1 MIILLIDLDKTKEI
15 KIKMNG
21 KIYDII
27 KISSR
32 QHNSQCQLLLDAIDI
47 SADVK
52 EKLKIIE
59 KAKST
64 LNDIEQA
71 LLKTDEILN
80 NMEV

>member
-1 MIILLIDLDKTKEI
+1 MLIDLDKTKEI

>member
-1 MIILLIDLDKTKEI
+1 MLIDLDKTKEI

-21 KIYDII
+21 KIYNII
-27 KISSR
+27 KISSC
-32 QHNSQCQLLLDAIDI
+32 QHNSQCQLLLDTVDI

>member
-1 MIILLIDLDKTKEI
+1 
-15 KIKMNG
+15 MNG
-21 KIYDII
+21 KIYDVM

-32 QHNSQCQLLLDAIDI
+32 QHNSQCQLLLDAVDI
-47 SADVK
+47 STNVK

-64 LNDIEQA
+64 LNDIEQE

>member
-1 MIILLIDLDKTKEI
+1 MLIDLDKTKDF

-21 KIYDII
+21 KIYDIM
-27 KISSR
+27 KMSLR
-32 QHNSQCQLLLDAIDI
+32 QHNSQCQLVLDAVDI
-47 SADVK
+47 STNVK

-59 KAKST
+59 EAKST

>member
-1 MIILLIDLDKTKEI
+1 MLIDLDKTKEI

-47 SADVK
+47 SANVK
-52 EKLKIIE
+52 EKLKIIKE
-59 KAKST
+59 AKST

>member
-1 MIILLIDLDKTKEI
+1 MLIDLDKTKEI

-32 QHNSQCQLLLDAIDI
+32 QYNSQCQLLLDAVDI
-47 SADVK
+47 STNVK

-71 LLKTDEILN
+71 LLKTDDILN

>member
-1 MIILLIDLDKTKEI
+1 MLIDLEKTKDI

-32 QHNSQCQLLLDAIDI
+32 KHKSQCQLLLEAIDI
-47 SADVK
+47 SEDVK
-52 EKLKIIE
+52 EKLKIIDE
-59 KAKST
+59 IKNVV
-64 LNDIEQA
+64 NDIEQE
-71 LLKTDEILN
+71 LLKTNNILN

>member
-1 MIILLIDLDKTKEI
+1 MLIDLDKTKEI

-32 QHNSQCQLLLDAIDI
+32 QYNSQCQLLLDAVDI
-47 SADVK
+47 STNVK

>member
-1 MIILLIDLDKTKEI
+1 MLIDLDKTKDF

-21 KIYDII
+21 KIYDIM

-59 KAKST
+59 KAKNT
-64 LNDIEQA
+64 LDDIEQA
-71 LLKTDEILN
+71 LLKAHDILN
-80 NMEV
+80 NMKV

>member
-1 MIILLIDLDKTKEI
+1 MLIDLDKTKDFKI
-15 KIKMNG
+15 KING

-59 KAKST
+59 KAKNT

>member
-1 MIILLIDLDKTKEI
+1 MIVLLIDLEKTKDI

-32 QHNSQCQLLLDAIDI
+32 KHKSQCQLLLEAIDI
-47 SADVK
+47 SEDVK
-52 EKLKIIE
+52 EKLKIIDE
-59 KAKST
+59 IKNVV
-64 LNDIEQA
+64 NDIEQE
-71 LLKTDEILN
+71 LLKTNNILN

>member
-1 MIILLIDLDKTKEI
+1 MLIDLDKTKEI

-21 KIYDII
+21 KIYDVM

-32 QHNSQCQLLLDAIDI
+32 QHNSQCQLLLDAVDI
-47 SADVK
+47 STNVK

-64 LNDIEQA
+64 LNDIEQE

>member
-1 MIILLIDLDKTKEI
+1 MLIDLDKTKEI
-15 KIKMNG
+15 KIKING

-27 KISSR
+27 KISLR
-32 QHNSQCQLLLDAIDI
+32 QHNSQCQLLLDAVDI
-47 SADVK
+47 STNVK

-59 KAKST
+59 EAKST

-71 LLKTDEILN
+71 LLKTDDILN

>member
-1 MIILLIDLDKTKEI
+1 MLIDLDKTKDF

-21 KIYDII
+21 KIYDIM
-27 KISSR
+27 KMSLR
-32 QHNSQCQLLLDAIDI
+32 QHNSQCQLLLEAIDI

-59 KAKST
+59 KTKST
-64 LNDIEQA
+64 LNDIEQE

>member
-1 MIILLIDLDKTKEI
+1 MLIDLDKTKEI

-32 QHNSQCQLLLDAIDI
+32 QYNSQCQLFLDAIDI
-47 SADVK
+47 STDVK